1 MPLDINGYNATFKA
15 FTDFATQAKG
25 GSTIA
30 QIGGEKNTVAGTG
43 PLAGRTIVAKTSFD
57 FVGNVGRR
65 QASRDVNNEVRELFK
80 QAIADMFGG
89 PDNIPDSVKDAMK
102 MADFG
107 KGKPLTARRILAVK
121 TAVDQVAAD
130 EAKAAAD
137 EAKAAADA
145 ETKMKDCIENGKDW
159 VQKNHSNWLNKC
171 DVNKLI
177 ETAFSS
183 CNGNT
188 DAMDIV
194 KDNLRSFLVDPG
206 LKFRSEEYVQK
217 RAGGLAA
224 NLNELKAASAKNPG
238 IYECGKEM
246 LERLGKPLPQGIL
259 AKMIDA
265 VGNAPI
271 ENIRKLS
278 GSSPGLTIHKTLMEA
293 FKTLE
298 SVMVSSGADNKLEG
312 ADERDAARQFIMDAM
327 LARCGKGAL
336 EKIKN
341 ALTGNAGT
349 RLRVFYDNTT
359 ATGELYFPNESK
371 AIKEGTCDVAI
382 FGQSCFAMMVDA
394 VSRQIS
400 RVNPGAK
407 PIELPDPE
415 DDMPDINRLGGDR
428 LKADIISLAK
438 EVISAKVDKFVESAV
453 EGHGK
458 GAESFKEV
466 LRKKLDGVHEPD
478 VYLHKRLC
486 TTANAMMNWTICSEM
501 KKLSTDGE
509 DTSFFQKDIDR
520 GIKATLKAGDKTI
533 TLAND
538 FETARNQ
545 LAQFVT
551 GDPNAT
557 YKGLAGASD
566 KSKVHLLMVLLSQ
579 ETEKAGENGSQ
590 YALDP
595 REGEEGF
602 SIRGFSN
609 QERGKGLGADTT
621 RTFTI
626 TKNKDGG
633 FSLNYTMD
641 KPIAGFDGFTKDGEC
656 NVGEGSKF
664 KCGIYYYLEASEFN
678 RLAELDYS
686 KFDDKEGYTIFNHKV
701 EIDGTKQ
708 FQDHK
713 LEKVLNTFPQEF
725 KIEAICDMNFSMTLN
740 QTDEEEIA
748 AQRDAGPIVA

>member
-1 MPLDINGYNATFKA
+1 MPLGINGYNDTFKA
-15 FTDFATQAKG
+15 FADFAAQATK

-30 QIGGEKNTVAGTG
+30 QVGGEKSAVPGAG
-43 PLAGRTIVAKTSFD
+43 PLAGRTIVAKTGFD

-137 EAKAAADA
+137 QVKAAADA
-145 ETKMKDCIENGKDW
+145 ETKMNDCIANGKDW
-159 VQKNHSNWLNKC
+159 VQKNYSNWLNKC

-194 KDNLRSFLVDPG
+194 NNNLRSFLVDPG

-259 AKMIDA
+259 AKIIDA

-278 GSSPGLTIHKTLMEA
+278 GSSPGLTIHKTMMEA

-298 SVMVSSGADNKLEG
+298 SVMVSSGADKKLEG

-327 LARCGKGAL
+327 LARCGKGDL

-349 RLRVFYDNTT
+349 RLRVFYDN
-359 ATGELYFPNESK
+359 AASTGDIYFPNESET
-371 AIKEGTCDVAI
+371 IKEGTRDVAN

-394 VSRQIS
+394 VSKQIS
-400 RVNPGAK
+400 RANPGAK
-407 PIELPDPE
+407 PIELPEPE
-415 DDMPDINRLGGDR
+415 YDRPDINRLGGDR

-478 VYLHKRLC
+478 VYLHKRLS

-509 DTSFFQKDIDR
+509 DNSFFKKDIDR

-602 SIRGFSN
+602 SIRGFSK
-609 QERGKGLGADTT
+609 QERVKGLGADTT

-626 TKNKDGG
+626 AKNKDGG
-633 FSLNYTMD
+633 FSLKYTMD
-641 KPIAGFDGFTKDGEC
+641 KPIAGFDGFTEDGQC

-664 KCGIYYYLEASEFN
+664 KCGIYYYLKASEFN
-678 RLAELDYS
+678 RLAELDYT
-686 KFDDKEGYTIFNHKV
+686 KFDDTEGEKIFSRKV

-725 KIEAICDMNFSMTLN
+725 KIEALCDMNFSMTLN
-740 QTDEEEIA
+740 PTEEEEIA
-748 AQRDAGPIVA
+748 AQQVAGPIVA

>member
-1 MPLDINGYNATFKA
+1 MPLGINGYNDTFKA

-145 ETKMKDCIENGKDW
+145 ETKMKDCIANGKDW
-159 VQKNHSNWLNKC
+159 VQKNYSNWLNKC

-183 CNGNT
+183 CGGNT

-206 LKFRSEEYVQK
+206 LNFRSEEYVQK

-259 AKMIDA
+259 AKIIDA

-298 SVMVSSGADNKLEG
+298 SVMVSSGADKKLEG
-312 ADERDAARQFIMDAM
+312 ADEKDAARQFIMDAM

-349 RLRVFYDNTT
+349 RLRVFYDTTT

-394 VSRQIS
+394 VNRQIS

-415 DDMPDINRLGGDR
+415 YDRPDINRLGGDR

-438 EVISAKVDKFVESAV
+438 EVISAKVDKFVETAV

-509 DTSFFQKDIDR
+509 DNSFFKKDIDR

-602 SIRGFSN
+602 SIRGFSK
-609 QERGKGLGADTT
+609 QERVKGLGADTT

-641 KPIAGFDGFTKDGEC
+641 KPIAGFDGFTEDGQC

-664 KCGIYYYLEASEFN
+664 KCGIYYYLKASEFN
-678 RLAELDYS
+678 RLAELDYT
-686 KFDDKEGYTIFNHKV
+686 KFDDTEGEKIFAHKV

-725 KIEAICDMNFSMTLN
+725 KIEALCDMNFSMTLN
-740 QTDEEEIA
+740 QTVEEEIA